1 MVHLT
6 VQIQTLPVIQV
17 SIPEFVI
24 QEVKLSSHHLE
35 QLFESDH
42 KSFHQLQ

>member
-24 QEVKLSSHHLE
+24 QAVKLSSHHLE
-35 QLFESDH
+35 QLFESGH